1 MLSHYTLSKS
11 TFNSLSIDL
20 IVPIFKSFEPWLGID
35 AVVLVAGF
43 IHISCELL
51 VDLSCSQPNS
61 RNFFVNF
68 LKFTIL
74 QILNN
79 AAENL
84 QCFSRKTAR
93 QGY

>member
-35 AVVLVAGF
+35 AVVFVAGF
-43 IHISCELL
+43 IHSSCELL
-51 VDLSCSQPNS
+51 VDLSCSQPNF

-74 QILNN
+74 QTLNN
-79 AAENL
+79 VAENL
-84 QCFSRKTAR
+84 HYFS
-93 QGY
+93 